1 MLARSGRRG
10 VKPPRTARRR
20 AAAQAARTHRPA
32 APCAARTDW
41 TLCGRAAFPIAE
53 RNPTVPL
60 IRIEMFEG
68 RSIEQKREL
77 VEALTRETARIARCA
92 PEAVSIIIDDIKKEN
107 WATAGKLASD
117 K

>member
-1 MLARSGRRG
+1 
-10 VKPPRTARRR
+10 
-20 AAAQAARTHRPA
+20 
-32 APCAARTDW
+32 
-41 TLCGRAAFPIAE
+41 
-53 RNPTVPL
+53 VPL
-60 IRIEMFEG
+60 IRVEMFEG

-77 VEALTRETARIARCA
+77 VEALTRETVRIARCT